1 MYVYVPGATSFLPC
15 QRHCIVIE
23 LNFLASELHSNFF
36 GSKQQDMQNSKS
48 IEGHL
53 ATLAKEKKVFYW
65 LKRIFKLERV
75 KFEGGTGTPKRTSND
90 LKGCKSHLAQNT
102 KLGLYPKILTFRQW
116 PTKTMQHLNL
126 P

>member
-1 MYVYVPGATSFLPC
+1 MLFTQLSSLFHLMYVPGATSLLPC

-53 ATLAKEKKVFYW
+53 GEPLWPKK
-65 LKRIFKLERV
+65 KRYF
-75 KFEGGTGTPKRTSND
+75 TG
-90 LKGCKSHLAQNT
+90 
-102 KLGLYPKILTFRQW
+102 
-116 PTKTMQHLNL
+116 
-126 P
+126 